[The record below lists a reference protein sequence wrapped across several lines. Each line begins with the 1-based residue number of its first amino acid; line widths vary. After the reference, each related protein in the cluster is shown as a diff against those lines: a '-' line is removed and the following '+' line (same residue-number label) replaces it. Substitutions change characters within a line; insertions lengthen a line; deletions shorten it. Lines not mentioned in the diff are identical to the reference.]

1 MLGYIMP
8 RADLGP
14 KNTKRDP
21 HAVAISGADV
31 TNASH
36 ECKKRDPY
44 AVALSGT
51 DLSKTRIGYLGSAYI
66 AIKQRPKG

>member
-8 RADLGP
+8 RADSGP
-14 KNTKRDP
+14 NNT
-21 HAVAISGADV
+21 
-31 TNASH
+31 
-36 ECKKRDPY
+36 KRDPY

-51 DLSKTRIGYLGSAYI
+51 DLPKTRIGYLGSAYI